1 MLHITSLL
9 HITDTRYWHTCG
21 KHHDTHDC
29 GKQLQKSLTNI
40 IDMCVK
46 HITCLVCVMLG
57 LTWFLSGRICLWIL
71 SFSITHTLWSAECGT
86 GWMDMGVGLPWIAL
100 DAQYI
105 CIILTNS
112 QNPDNELREFD
123 YLAFCF
129 DFFFHFYVL
138 V

>member
-1 MLHITSLL
+1 MFGFDLWVNTNDNIHMDTYGKQITSMLHITSLL

-57 LTWFLSGRICLWIL
+57 LTWFQSCICLL
-71 SFSITHTLWSAECGT
+71 VNKEYHVGKKSSQTHTQLSATSVTAAC
-86 GWMDMGVGLPWIAL
+86 WM
-100 DAQYI
+100 
-105 CIILTNS
+105 
-112 QNPDNELREFD
+112 
-123 YLAFCF
+123 
-129 DFFFHFYVL
+129 
-138 V
+138 